1 MTEQKAGGNDSIGVF
16 TAVVVLAA
24 FSMRAPMG
32 CVGPLMSVLWSELAL
47 SAAMGGMLTTLLLL
61 LFAFGAALS
70 EVLSRKFGLERMIA
84 FSFSLVLIGTVI
96 RALETILTLFSGTII
111 LGLGTGILNVLIP
124 SSINEYYPYKRGLV
138 MGIYSAS
145 LTVASALTAAFIVPL
160 SSSLGGWKNAFLF
173 PAIFP
178 LSSDYLASIF

>member
-70 EVLSRKFGLERMIA
+70 EGYRE
-84 FSFSLVLIGTVI
+84 
-96 RALETILTLFSGTII
+96 
-111 LGLGTGILNVLIP
+111 
-124 SSINEYYPYKRGLV
+124 SSAWRE
-138 MGIYSAS
+138 
-145 LTVASALTAAFIVPL
+145 
-160 SSSLGGWKNAFLF
+160 
-173 PAIFP
+173 
-178 LSSDYLASIF
+178 

>member
-1 MTEQKAGGNDSIGVF
+1 MQLSPRVIEKVRLGENDSLF
-16 TAVVVLAA
+16 L
-24 FSMRAPMG
+24 
-32 CVGPLMSVLWSELAL
+32 L
-47 SAAMGGMLTTLLLL
+47 SCSNRHGNKG
-61 LFAFGAALS
+61 
-70 EVLSRKFGLERMIA
+70 
-84 FSFSLVLIGTVI
+84 I
-96 RALETILTLFSGTII
+96 RNYLDAFSGTII